1 VHYYDALVRALRE
14 IGIDVGLA
22 TDVAASNSSLDV
34 WDAMALTALIQKSTT
49 GDPRW
54 LTSRQALHHA
64 TLQSARAVGLG
75 KSIGSLVPGRRADII
90 LVDISGPHTQPVHDL
105 AATLVHSARSSD
117 VRTTIVDGRVLMR
130 DRELLTIDVNAVV
143 KAMRERMPALLDRSH
158 GRRIQDYTT

>member
-1 VHYYDALVRALRE
+1 
-14 IGIDVGLA
+14 
-22 TDVAASNSSLDV
+22 
-34 WDAMALTALIQKSTT
+34 MALTPLIQKSTT

-75 KSIGSLVPGRRADII
+75 ESIGSLAPGRRADII
-90 LVDISGPHTQPVHDL
+90 LVDLEGPHTQPVHDL

-130 DRELLTIDVNAVV
+130 DRQLLTIDVPAVV
-143 KAMRERMPALLDRSH
+143 AEMGERMPALLDRSH
-158 GRRIQDYTT
+158 GKRIQDYNT